1 LLTGVEDGE
10 DFDRLGNAVDQQVVW
25 MDYCFSRAGDA
36 TGTVE
41 IRMLDD
47 PVRRV
52 KDRRAQAPRGIGISI
67 GNVGRNIA
75 QRLTCLWPPAQW
87 EISDAGR
94 AR

>member
-1 LLTGVEDGE
+1 LLASVEDGE
-10 DFDRLGNAVDQQVVW
+10 DFDRLGDAVDQQVVG

-41 IRMLDD
+41 IGVLDD

-52 KDRRAQAPRGIGISI
+52 KDRRTQSRRGIGISI
-67 GNVGRNIA
+67 SNVGRDFA

-87 EISDAGR
+87 KISDAGR